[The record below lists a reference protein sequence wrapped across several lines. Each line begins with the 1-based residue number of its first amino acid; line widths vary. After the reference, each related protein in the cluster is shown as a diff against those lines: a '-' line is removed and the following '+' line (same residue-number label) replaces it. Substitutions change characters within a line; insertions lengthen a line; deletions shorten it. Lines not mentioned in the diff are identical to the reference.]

1 MQLVHWHNEPENPR
15 MTTTSGPGPSDEQQR
30 RGTPIWV
37 KLIVLALMTLVV
49 VLFVAFVAG
58 GEHGPGRHT

>member
-1 MQLVHWHNEPENPR
+1 
-15 MTTTSGPGPSDEQQR
+15 MTTTSGPGPADEQQR
-30 RGTPIWV
+30 PGTPIWV
-37 KLIVLALMTLVV
+37 KLLALALLTLVV

>member
-1 MQLVHWHNEPENPR
+1 

-30 RGTPIWV
+30 PGTPIWV
-37 KLIVLALMTLVV
+37 KLLILVLVVFAIALVVALM
-49 VLFVAFVAG
+49 AG